1 MNGLLTP
8 LAILGIVL
16 FCVAVLLVA
25 IYLVQQAIGVVRLIR
40 SARVELTV
48 ARASKPID
56 PPDELEEAKPAE
68 PQADTPGGWGFDRP
82 AG

>member
-25 IYLVQQAIGVVRLIR
+25 VYLVQQAIGVVRLIR

-48 ARASKPID
+48 ARATKPID
-56 PPDELEEAKPAE
+56 PPDELEEPAD
-68 PQADTPGGWGFDRP
+68 PQGDTPGGWGFDRR

>member
-25 IYLVQQAIGVVRLIR
+25 IYLVQQAIGVVRLIKG
-40 SARVELTV
+40 ARVELAVT
-48 ARASKPID
+48 RASKPID
-56 PPDELEEAKPAE
+56 PPDELEEAGASVELK
-68 PQADTPGGWGFDRP
+68 
-82 AG
+82 